1 MIAMYAC
8 IHIYHKLAIFH
19 NNCYSN
25 CIKLYNCYS
34 VYTHQLSV
42 HQHACS
48 INVATCIVLIASN
61 FVLVRNYSLQC
72 NSLFTTEQCSFKI

>member
-1 MIAMYAC
+1 MFMIAMYAC
-8 IHIYHKLAIFH
+8 IHIYHKL
-19 NNCYSN
+19 
-25 CIKLYNCYS
+25 

-48 INVATCIVLIASN
+48 INVATYIVLIASH

-72 NSLFTTEQCSFKI
+72 LFTTEQCFKIRFMLLVVARKQVPLYT